1 MVNSAY
7 SEKIKEWLKFSNR
20 DKNWIAHNFCLSDED
35 VDKWVE
41 DGEAPSRE
49 HEETIMQNKCI
60 QRQEEQMAQELQHRK
75 ELRSQSDT
83 PTPQDWET

>member
-20 DKNWIAHNFCLSDED
+20 DKKWIAHNFCLSDED

-49 HEETIMQNKCI
+49 HEETV
-60 QRQEEQMAQELQHRK
+60 
-75 ELRSQSDT
+75 T
-83 PTPQDWET
+83 